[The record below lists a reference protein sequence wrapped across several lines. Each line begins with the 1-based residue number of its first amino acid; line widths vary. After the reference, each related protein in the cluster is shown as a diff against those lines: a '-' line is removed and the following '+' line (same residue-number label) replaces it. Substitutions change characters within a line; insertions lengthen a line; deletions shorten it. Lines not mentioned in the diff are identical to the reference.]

1 MALDATSIAAAVAA
15 GAKNVQFAVTAEN
28 VPHKIVI
35 IANYDET
42 TKTGITEFQLYQI
55 TSPEDAGDKFGF
67 GFQAHRLAK
76 WAYAG
81 SEGVETW
88 VLPVKFDVAGAQATG
103 TLTFVGTITAA
114 GTLHL
119 YISGDYVPVTLAVGD
134 DATAM
139 ATKTVAAV
147 TANADLPVTAGNA
160 LGVVTFTAKDEGAE
174 TNNISLNLNLFLDQ
188 ELPDGITTA
197 TIVAM
202 SGGAGVM
209 DLDSALDALGTG
221 DDANEKF
228 FTELIHGNGDATTG
242 LDSVSTYNG
251 IGNDFVGC
259 WAKTVHRPFRSITG
273 DVTAGSTGLTDAKA
287 LGNGRKLDRTNGQIC
302 VPGSPNHPS
311 ELAALTLGIMAKVNQ
326 NRAAEHM
333 VGKVL
338 PGIIPGALADRWTNE
353 YDNRNDA
360 LKAGV
365 SPTIVEDGAVKLQNV
380 ATFYHPDNVPVAN
393 NGYRSQVSISKLQN
407 ILYNQWLNFSQEKW
421 LGNALVGS
429 VANVSNSN
437 DRQKAKDRQAV
448 IGDLVA
454 LATQYESKAWIYT
467 AAFTI
472 EKLQKEAWRVSIRPG
487 TTGFD
492 IFYPIILSGEA
503 GIFNNEIE
511 FDVSIAVLG

>member
-15 GAKNVQFAVTAEN
+15 GAKNVQFAVTAQN
-28 VPHKIVI
+28 LPHKIVI
-35 IANYDET
+35 IGGYDDVAKPDIVEY
-42 TKTGITEFQLYQI
+42 QLYQV
-55 TSPEDAGDKFGF
+55 TSPEDSGDKFGF
-67 GFQAHRLAK
+67 GAQAHRLTK
-76 WAYAG
+76 YSYLG
-81 SEGVETW
+81 SDGVETW
-88 VLPVKFDVAGAQATG
+88 VLPVAYESESTEATG
-103 TLTFVGTITAA
+103 TLTFVGTISTA

-119 YISGDYVPVTLAVGD
+119 YISGEYVPVTLAVGD

-147 TANADLPVTAGNA
+147 TADADLPVTAGNVA
-160 LGVVTFTAKDEGAE
+160 GVVTFTSKDALESA
-174 TNNISLNLNLFLDQ
+174 NDISLKLNLFLGQ
-188 ELPDGITTA
+188 ELPEGITSA
-197 TIVAM
+197 TIVDMA
-202 SGGAGVM
+202 GGTGVM
-209 DLDSALDALGTG
+209 DLDTALAALGTG

-228 FTELIHGNGDATTG
+228 FTEVIHGNGDATVG
-242 LDSVSTYNG
+242 LDSLSTYNG

-259 WAKTVHRPFRSITG
+259 WANTVHRPFRSITG
-273 DVTAGSTGLTDAKA
+273 DVTAGSTGLTNAKA

-302 VPGSPNHPS
+302 VPGSPNHPN
-311 ELAALTLGIMAKVNQ
+311 EIAALTMGLLAKVNQ
-326 NRAAEHM
+326 NRVAEHM

-338 PGIIPGALADRWTNE
+338 PGIIPGALADRWTND

-393 NGYRSQVSISKLQN
+393 NGYRSQISISKLQN
-407 ILYNQWLNFSQEKW
+407 ILYNQWLNFAQEKW

-429 VANVSNSN
+429 VANVSNTT

-472 EKLQKEAWRVSIRPG
+472 EKLQAEPERVSIRPG

-492 IFYPIILSGEA
+492 ILFPVILSGEA

-511 FDVSIAVLG
+511 FDTSIAVLG

>member
-15 GAKNVQFAVTAEN
+15 GAKNVQFAVTALN
-28 VPHKIVI
+28 LPHKMVI
-35 IANYDET
+35 IAHYDET
-42 TKTGITEFQLYQI
+42 TKTDIVEFQPYQV

-67 GFQAHRLAK
+67 GFMAHRLAK

-81 SEGVETW
+81 HDGVETW
-88 VLPVKFDVAGAQATG
+88 IVPVKFDVGGAQATG
-103 TLTFVGTITAA
+103 TITFVGTITAA
-114 GTLHL
+114 GTFHL
-119 YISGDYVPVTLAVGD
+119 YIAGDYVPVTLAVGD
-134 DATAM
+134 DPTAM
-139 ATKTVAAV
+139 AVKTVAAV
-147 TANADLPVTAGNA
+147 AADADLPVTAGNVA
-160 LGVVTFTAKDEGAE
+160 GEVTFTAKDEHAE
-174 TNNISLNLNLFLDQ
+174 TNNISIAVNLFSGQ
-188 ELPDGITTA
+188 EFPEGITSA

-209 DLDSALDALGTG
+209 DMDSALDALGTG

-228 FTELIHGNGDATTG
+228 FTELAHGNGDAAPG
-242 LDSVSTYNG
+242 LDSISTYNG

-259 WAKTVHRPFRSITG
+259 WAKTVHRPFRSLTG
-273 DVTAGSTGLTDAKA
+273 DVVAGSGGLTAAKA
-287 LGNGRKLDRTNGQIC
+287 LGNGRKLDRTNGQIS

-311 ELAALTLGIMAKVNQ
+311 EIAALALGIMAKTNQ

-338 PGIIPGALADRWTNE
+338 PGIIPGTLANRWTND

-360 LKAGV
+360 LRAGI
-365 SPTIVEDGAVKLQNV
+365 SPTVVEDGAVKMQNV

-421 LGNALVGS
+421 LGNALVSS
-429 VANVSNSN
+429 VSAVSNAV

-472 EKLQKEAWRVSIRPG
+472 QKLADEPERVQIRAG

-492 IFYPIILSGEA
+492 IRFPVILSGEA

-511 FDVSIAVLG
+511 FDTSIAVLG